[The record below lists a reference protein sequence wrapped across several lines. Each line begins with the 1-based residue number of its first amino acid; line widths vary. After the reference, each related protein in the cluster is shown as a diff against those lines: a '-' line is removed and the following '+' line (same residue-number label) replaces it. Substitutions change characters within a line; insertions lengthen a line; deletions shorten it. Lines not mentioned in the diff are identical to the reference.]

1 MEGRRTDAWIAR
13 DRCLQAL
20 VECEDVETRFAL
32 WRAALRYNERCGL
45 AGTGGEI
52 DPGPRPRARLG
63 VDRDDGACAR
73 IEA

>member
-45 AGTGGEI
+45 AGI
-52 DPGPRPRARLG
+52 DRLELVNPRPRAVRGLA
-63 VDRDDGACAR
+63 DAQRKA
-73 IEA
+73 